1 MDVPVPHVVVHVIR
15 IAIIPLPIPEVGV
28 PVHLVALLALHTVK
42 ILLIIQEDVPVHLVA
57 LLALH
62 TVKILLIIREG
73 APAHHV
79 QVNVR
84 VSVLPLVLKLVQVTV
99 LEDAAMGV
107 PATVGVGVRI
117 LVLEVVDVSV
127 AFLVEAHAVENV
139 LLDVQRNA

>member
-15 IAIIPLPIPEVGV
+15 IAIIPLPIPEVG
-28 PVHLVALLALHTVK
+28 
-42 ILLIIQEDVPVHLVA
+42 VPVHLVA